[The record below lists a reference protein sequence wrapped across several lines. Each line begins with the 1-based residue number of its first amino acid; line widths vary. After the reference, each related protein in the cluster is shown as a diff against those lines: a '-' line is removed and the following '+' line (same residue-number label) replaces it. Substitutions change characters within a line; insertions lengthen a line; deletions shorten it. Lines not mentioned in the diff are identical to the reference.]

1 MSKVATVTPGAV
13 PASRAVAIR
22 RACRSTTFAQ
32 NGPRDCEGS
41 QTVFQVATRGI
52 AAISMTALLS
62 FGAVDTE
69 PAMAALSNPNTRL
82 PRNGVAALRRAVPSV
97 NTDAGEIQG
106 RLEEAAYL
114 LRIPQ
119 RKPWG
124 TMGDD
129 VKSSLGIVRDRRAKL
144 LETVPPGEAKTT
156 AEATIAELDQL
167 LTELGDIAG
176 SQDVERFDIGVAMA
190 LDATSRLRVLQAPG
204 LPFDVPKRYDSLPR
218 LTGRATVDLTVRKN
232 GPDTFGFVNGEE
244 TKTAMLRVIVDGYNA
259 PITAGNFI
267 DKVHNGQ
274 YDGIRIKRSETALIV
289 DPSPDDRDQNLPLEV
304 KPIDDYEPRYRSPLN
319 VMGAEEL
326 PTLPLSVNGSLAMAR
341 GIEDGTSSAT
351 QFFVYQFDKRSAGL
365 GGLAFEEG
373 EFSVFGY
380 VVKGEEEG
388 FLSQLTTG
396 DTIVSA
402 KIVEGYD
409 RLLNAT
415 TRSAPPVSV
424 EGPTGADAVV
434 KAPTE

>member
-1 MSKVATVTPGAV
+1 MSKVASVTLGVA
-13 PASRAVAIR
+13 PASRAVPNR
-22 RACRSTTFAQ
+22 RACRVTTSAHH
-32 NGPRDCEGS
+32 GRSPARECEGS
-41 QTVFQVATRGI
+41 QTI
-52 AAISMTALLS
+52 ASTLTTISMSALLA
-62 FGAVDTE
+62 FGAIDTE

-82 PRNGVAALRRAVPSV
+82 PRNGVAALRRAVPAI

-124 TMGDD
+124 TMADD
-129 VKSSLGIVRDRRAKL
+129 VKSSLNIVRDRRARL
-144 LETVPPGEAKTT
+144 LETVPSGESKTA
-156 AEATIAELDQL
+156 AEATIAEIDQL

-176 SQDVERFDIGVAMA
+176 SQNVERFDIGVAMA

-204 LPFDVPKRYDSLPR
+204 LPFDVPKRYDTLPR
-218 LTGRATVDLTVRKN
+218 LTGRATVDLVVRKN
-232 GPDTFGFVNGEE
+232 GSDTFGFVNGEE
-244 TKTAMLRVIVDGYNA
+244 AKTATLRIIVDGYNA
-259 PITAGNFI
+259 PVTAGNFI

-326 PTLPLSVNGSLAMAR
+326 PSLPLSVNGSLAMAR

-351 QFFVYQFDKRSAGL
+351 QFFVYQFDKKSAGL

-380 VVKGEEEG
+380 VVKGEAEG
-388 FLSQLTTG
+388 FLKQLSTG

-402 KIVEGYD
+402 KIVDGYD

-415 TRSAPPVSV
+415 TRSAPAVSV

-434 KAPTE
+434 RAPTE